1 MSRLFGRTLREAPAR
16 ASTPS
21 HRLLLRA
28 AMIHQLG
35 AGIYSYMPLAWRSLA
50 KIEAIVAE
58 EMDRVDG
65 QRIGMPV
72 VHPADLWQKSGRWDS
87 IGHEMIRFRDRD
99 DHEMVL
105 AVTHEE
111 VVADLVAHH
120 VISYRDLPKVVYQIQ
135 TKFRDEPRSR
145 GGLIRVRE
153 FVMKDAYSFHA
164 SAADL
169 DEYYD
174 RMVHAYVRIFRRCG
188 LEPLVVEGDVGM
200 MGGSMAHEFM
210 LVTDIGED
218 TLFTCGDCEYAAN
231 SDVAS
236 SPLDTPVPEES
247 KAIEEVATPGQTTI
261 EGVATYLGVP
271 TSRTLKAVFY
281 VAGDD
286 LVFAAIRGDLDV
298 NEQKLVAA
306 LQSSEIRPASDQEL
320 AQVGII
326 PGYASPIG
334 IRDAKIVVDL
344 SVTVAANLVAG
355 ANREGF
361 HAKGINYG
369 RDFQAD
375 IEADI
380 ALARSG
386 DPCPSCGGPLRETRG
401 IEMGNTFKLGTRY
414 TEKLGT
420 TFLDSDGIQRPVIM
434 ASYGIGIGRL
444 LASAIEHFHDT
455 DGILFPVSISPY
467 DVHIV
472 ELGDADEVVEAASR
486 LDTELAAMGL
496 GVLHDDRSESAG
508 VKFKDADL
516 IGVPLRVTISPRSL
530 KNGGVELKQRSG
542 SESTLLPLDTA
553 VEEIASLQKRLME
566 ELDPERELWGHALAT
581 EPSQTDEI

>member
-16 ASTPS
+16 ATTPS

-35 AGIYSYMPLAWRSLA
+35 SGIYSYMPLAWRSLA

-72 VHPADLWQKSGRWDS
+72 VQPADLWQKSGRWDS
-87 IGHEMIRFRDRD
+87 IGREMIRFRDRD

-111 VVADLVAHH
+111 VVADLVAQH
-120 VISYRDLPKVVYQIQ
+120 VTSYRDLPKMLYQIQ
-135 TKFRDEPRSR
+135 TKFRDEARSR

-164 SAADL
+164 SEADL
-169 DEYYD
+169 DDYYD

-188 LEPLVVEGDVGM
+188 LDPLVVEGDVGM
-200 MGGSMAHEFM
+200 MGGSASHEFM
-210 LVTDIGED
+210 LLTDIGED
-218 TLFTCGDCEYAAN
+218 TLLTCGDCGYAAN
-231 SDVAS
+231 RDVAS
-236 SPLDTPVPEES
+236 SLLKEATPAAPE
-247 KAIEEVATPGQTTI
+247 AIEEVATPGHTTI
-261 EGVATYLGVP
+261 ESVANYLDVS
-271 TSRTLKAVFY
+271 TSGTLKAVFY

-286 LVFAAIRGDLDV
+286 LVVAAIRGDLDV
-298 NEQKLVAA
+298 NERKLAAA
-306 LQSSEIRPASDQEL
+306 LQVGEIRHASDQEL
-320 AQVGII
+320 DQAGIV
-326 PGYASPIG
+326 PGYVSPIG
-334 IRDAKIVVDL
+334 IENAKIVVDR

-361 HAKGINYG
+361 HLKGVNYS

-375 IEADI
+375 LEADI

-386 DPCPSCGGPLRETRG
+386 DLCPRCGGTLGEIRG
-401 IEMGNTFKLGTRY
+401 IEMGHTFKLGTRY
-414 TEKLGT
+414 TDMLGAA
-420 TFLDSDGIQRPVIM
+420 FLDQAGNQRSVIM

-444 LASAIEHFHDT
+444 LASAIERFHDA
-455 DGILFPVSISPY
+455 DGILFPVNISPY

-472 ELGDADEVVEAASR
+472 ELGDADEVGETASR
-486 LDTELAAMGL
+486 LDAELTAL
-496 GVLHDDRSESAG
+496 SLDVLRDDRSESAG

-516 IGVPLRVTISPRSL
+516 MGVPLRVTVSPRSL
-530 KNGGVELKQRSG
+530 KGGGVELKQRSS
-542 SESTLLPLDTA
+542 SESTLLPLSAA
-553 VEEIASLQKRLME
+553 VQEITDLRKRLVH
-566 ELDPERELWGHALAT
+566 ELDPEHQSWTDASMT
-581 EPSQTDEI
+581 ERS

>member
-169 DEYYD
+169 DE
-174 RMVHAYVRIFRRCG
+174 
-188 LEPLVVEGDVGM
+188 
-200 MGGSMAHEFM
+200 
-210 LVTDIGED
+210 
-218 TLFTCGDCEYAAN
+218 
-231 SDVAS
+231 
-236 SPLDTPVPEES
+236 
-247 KAIEEVATPGQTTI
+247 
-261 EGVATYLGVP
+261 
-271 TSRTLKAVFY
+271 
-281 VAGDD
+281 
-286 LVFAAIRGDLDV
+286 
-298 NEQKLVAA
+298 
-306 LQSSEIRPASDQEL
+306 
-320 AQVGII
+320 
-326 PGYASPIG
+326 
-334 IRDAKIVVDL
+334 
-344 SVTVAANLVAG
+344 
-355 ANREGF
+355 
-361 HAKGINYG
+361 
-369 RDFQAD
+369 
-375 IEADI
+375 
-380 ALARSG
+380 
-386 DPCPSCGGPLRETRG
+386 
-401 IEMGNTFKLGTRY
+401 
-414 TEKLGT
+414 
-420 TFLDSDGIQRPVIM
+420 
-434 ASYGIGIGRL
+434 
-444 LASAIEHFHDT
+444 
-455 DGILFPVSISPY
+455 
-467 DVHIV
+467 
-472 ELGDADEVVEAASR
+472 
-486 LDTELAAMGL
+486 
-496 GVLHDDRSESAG
+496 
-508 VKFKDADL
+508 
-516 IGVPLRVTISPRSL
+516 
-530 KNGGVELKQRSG
+530 
-542 SESTLLPLDTA
+542 
-553 VEEIASLQKRLME
+553 
-566 ELDPERELWGHALAT
+566 
-581 EPSQTDEI
+581 